1 MPPDWFLSD
10 EQINALKVDPLK
22 KEIKR
27 RGVIPKGKK
36 EHLRVTLKQCVE
48 KKMPIVEGVTKDM
61 QYSQGSPLDRSGGN
75 YSLVILRGDQRSVAS
90 SSKGHSKRSSETV
103 ASATRAAKKQKVEKQ
118 EYASTKRVVDDTSD
132 FNRARLDLS
141 FPHLPEPVDNEKRG
155 KCCQL
160 CRYASGKKYSTNI
173 SSCSHCNVTLCVW
186 CFKPFH
192 TLPSISAAKN
202 DICAGINKRKG
213 AKKEK
218 AASKKGKGNFRNI
231 K

>member
-1 MPPDWFLSD
+1 MFFWGHGTLLV
-10 EQINALKVDPLK
+10 NAYVSYKRFMENKGLQPMSHYKFRRAIVLAKICPTRYGAK
-22 KEIKR
+22 KQQGTIA
-27 RGVIPKGKK
+27 
-36 EHLRVTLKQCVE
+36 
-48 KKMPIVEGVTKDM
+48 
-61 QYSQGSPLDRSGGN
+61 SQ
-75 YSLVILRGDQRSVAS
+75 RGDQRSVAS
-90 SSKGHSKRSSETV
+90 SSKGHSKRSSESV

>member
-1 MPPDWFLSD
+1 M
-10 EQINALKVDPLK
+10 
-22 KEIKR
+22 
-27 RGVIPKGKK
+27 
-36 EHLRVTLKQCVE
+36 
-48 KKMPIVEGVTKDM
+48 
-61 QYSQGSPLDRSGGN
+61 
-75 YSLVILRGDQRSVAS
+75 AS
-90 SSKGHSKRSSETV
+90 SSKCHSNRSSETV

-141 FPHLPEPVDNEKRG
+141 FPHLPEPADNEKRG

-192 TLPSISAAKN
+192 TLPSIMPQITTSVRVLTN
-202 DICAGINKRKG
+202 ERMQRRKRQHQRR
-213 AKKEK
+213 
-218 AASKKGKGNFRNI
+218 GKGTFETLNN
-231 K
+231 